1 MLGDKMDI
9 KILGSGCK
17 NCQKLEQI
25 SREVVAELGTEAVIE
40 HVTDLRTVMGYGV
53 LSTPGLVINEKVV
66 SSGRVLSKDE
76 VKKYIR
82 SAEGN

>member
-1 MLGDKMDI
+1 MDI

-17 NCQKLEQI
+17 NCQELEQV
-25 SREVVAELGTEAVIE
+25 SREAVAELGTEAVIE
-40 HVTDLRTVMGYGV
+40 HVTDLRTVMSYGV

>member
-1 MLGDKMDI
+1 MDI

-25 SREVVAELGTEAVIE
+25 SREAVAELGTEAVIE
-40 HVTDLRTVMGYGV
+40 HVTDLRTVMSYGV

>member
-1 MLGDKMDI
+1 VLEDQVVI

-25 SREVVAELGTEAVIE
+25 SREAVADLGIDAAVE
-40 HVTDLRTVMGYGV
+40 HVTDLRTVMSYGV

-66 SSGRVLSKDE
+66 SSGRVPSKDE